1 MNTRSKTDVF
11 NRIVRKLNDEI
22 GITNITLDR
31 STDFNFECVIL
42 SKMKLIFNLR
52 SGADILIIKLEG
64 KNNTIS
70 DDELNIVGL
79 NLIKDNDKLNVTAY
93 ENKLVIQSV
102 IPLLDCSEAEAIDS
116 IFQNTMKVI
125 DMIRDNQS
133 IFENFENIAI
143 EQTNMEEKKELNSSF
158 DENEGKNEQN
168 IRESSDSDT
177 SVEEELEDEVLQED
191 IDSINE
197 VPQNEKE
204 TINEVDNDVNEHMTI
219 DNHLMDE
226 EKKNEKSEN
235 IVAEDEVKE
244 EDLVN
249 EHINDT
255 NINQATNIPELNK
268 SSNDEDKKEIVK
280 EIENEN
286 NESGD
291 LLNFNQIEINNNKEN
306 LDFNDETI
314 KSDYESLKQK
324 YNEFPDITTAMSSMY
339 EDMAELFDKQKKIAE
354 TRLNVIDMISK
365 DLEIKEKNI
374 KEKEELFS
382 SSKKELEELQSRK
395 NEFAIELGKI
405 SFEQKKIEVEKESL
419 LLKEKEL
426 KEKEKLVNFNSNEVT
441 ELKNKITSLEQILKE
456 KEIKL
461 AVPSEKKKVF
471 DKTSFLNEMEQNNI
485 TVKEQTQ
492 NGETYY
498 YFEIKDCK
506 FKVIPAKN
514 ILIGSKEV
522 RRGFKYMKEV
532 MEWNCEDFNYMY
544 AYTDHEV
551 SCHYIYEDLNKT
563 IDEIVN
569 RINTLM

>member
-1 MNTRSKTDVF
+1 MNTRSKTDVY

-52 SGADILIIKLEG
+52 AGADILIIKLEG

-70 DDELNIVGL
+70 DDELNKVGL

-102 IPLLDCSEAEAIDS
+102 IPLLDCSETEAIDS

-125 DMIRDNQS
+125 NMIRDNQS

-143 EQTNMEEKKELNSSF
+143 EQTNMEEKKELNSFF

-168 IRESSDSDT
+168 IQESNDSDI
-177 SVEEELEDEVLQED
+177 SIEEELENEVSQED
-191 IDSINE
+191 IDSINK

-204 TINEVDNDVNEHMTI
+204 TINEVDSDINETTTS
-219 DNHLMDE
+219 DNHSVDE
-226 EKKNEKSEN
+226 EKNDKSEEKV
-235 IVAEDEVKE
+235 IEEKIKE
-244 EDLVN
+244 NDLVN

-255 NINQATNIPELNK
+255 NINQTINTPELNK
-268 SSNDEDKKEIVK
+268 LSNDENVEESIKETK
-280 EIENEN
+280 EDENKLDEP
-286 NESGD
+286 
-291 LLNFNQIEINNNKEN
+291 LNPNQTEINNNKDN

-314 KSDYESLKQK
+314 KSGYESLKQK

-374 KEKEELFS
+374 KEKEELLS

-426 KEKEKLVNFNSNEVT
+426 KEKEKLTNFNSNEVT
-441 ELKNKITSLEQILKE
+441 ELKNKIVVLEQTLKE
-456 KEIKL
+456 KEIEL

-492 NGETYY
+492 NKETYY
-498 YFEIKDCK
+498 SFEIKDCK

-551 SCHYIYEDLNKT
+551 SCHYIYEDLNKA

>member
-102 IPLLDCSEAEAIDS
+102 IPLLDCSETEAIDS

-125 DMIRDNQS
+125 NMIRDNQS

-143 EQTNMEEKKELNSSF
+143 EQTNMEEKKELNSFF

-168 IRESSDSDT
+168 IQESNDSDT
-177 SVEEELEDEVLQED
+177 SIEEELEDEVSQED
-191 IDSINE
+191 INTINE
-197 VPQNEKE
+197 VSKEDKE
-204 TINEVDNDVNEHMTI
+204 TINENNVNETTTT
-219 DNHLMDE
+219 DNYSVVE

-244 EDLVN
+244 ENLVN

-255 NINQATNIPELNK
+255 NINQTINTPELNK
-268 SSNDEDKKEIVK
+268 LSNDENVEESIKETK
-280 EIENEN
+280 EDENKLDEP
-286 NESGD
+286 
-291 LLNFNQIEINNNKEN
+291 LNPNQTEINNNKDN

-339 EDMAELFDKQKKIAE
+339 KDMAELFDKQKKIAE

-374 KEKEELFS
+374 KEKEELLS

-405 SFEQKKIEVEKESL
+405 SFEQKKIEVEKASL

-456 KEIKL
+456 KEIEL

-492 NGETYY
+492 NGENYY

-506 FKVIPAKN
+506 FKVIPTKN

-551 SCHYIYEDLNKT
+551 SCHYIYEDLNKA